1 LEVKYERSATLNCVY
16 DLVHALDH
24 GVNPRGGEHGSIPLG
39 NSELMFGLIESH
51 ARGGAKVSLPMGDD
65 HGHWRL
71 DRRASEGIGG
81 HAPKFARDESRRE
94 DLSLT
99 AEKLEA
105 VLADGEPATA
115 TARL

>member
-1 LEVKYERSATLNCVY
+1 MKYERSATLNCVY

-81 HAPKFARDESRRE
+81 HAPKFGRDESGRE